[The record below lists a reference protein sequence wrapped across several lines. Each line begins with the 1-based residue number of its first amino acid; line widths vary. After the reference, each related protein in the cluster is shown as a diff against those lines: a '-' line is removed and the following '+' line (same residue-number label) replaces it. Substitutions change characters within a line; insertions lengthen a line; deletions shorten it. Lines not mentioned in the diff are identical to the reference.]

1 MATIYLVRHGQASFG
16 KENYDQL
23 SPRGW
28 EQGRILGRWL
38 AGKVEPGAVFG
49 GSLQR
54 HRETV
59 EAITTGYG
67 VSLPDMQVL
76 EGLNEFDHLEVVER
90 LRPEWADKQVMAR
103 DLASFPKPAR
113 AFQQAFEKA
122 VTRWVSGEFD
132 QEYSETWNGFR
143 QRVGHALDQLIELAD
158 GADVIVSTSGGP
170 IAVIAQRLLE
180 LSDRKALEMNNVI
193 ANTSVS
199 RILYSGPRRSLAVFN
214 NYSHLEGEDP
224 ALVTFR

>member
-49 GSLQR
+49 GNLQR

-90 LRPEWADKQVMAR
+90 LHPEWADKQVMAR

-214 NYSHLEGEDP
+214 NYSHLEAEDP

>member
-49 GSLQR
+49 GNLQR

-199 RILYSGPRRSLAVFN
+199 RILY
-214 NYSHLEGEDP
+214 
-224 ALVTFR
+224 

>member
-38 AGKVEPGAVFG
+38 TGKVEPGAVFG
-49 GSLQR
+49 GNLQR

-214 NYSHLEGEDP
+214 NYSHLEAEDP

>member
-38 AGKVEPGAVFG
+38 AGQVEPGAVFG
-49 GSLQR
+49 GNLQR

-214 NYSHLEGEDP
+214 NYSHLEAEDP

>member
-28 EQGRILGRWL
+28 EQGKILGRWL
-38 AGKVEPGAVFG
+38 ADKVEPGAIFG
-49 GSLQR
+49 GNLQR

-199 RILYSGPRRSLAVFN
+199 RILYSGSRRSLAVFN
-214 NYSHLEGEDP
+214 NYSHLEAEDP

>member
-49 GSLQR
+49 GNLQR

-180 LSDRKALEMNNVI
+180 LSDHKALEMNNVI

-199 RILYSGPRRSLAVFN
+199 RILYSGPRRSQAVFN
-214 NYSHLEGEDP
+214 NYSHLEAEDP

>member
-49 GSLQR
+49 GNLQR

-158 GADVIVSTSGGP
+158 GADAIVSTSGGP

-214 NYSHLEGEDP
+214 NYSHLEAEDP

>member
-49 GSLQR
+49 GNLQR

-199 RILYSGPRRSLAVFN
+199 RILHSGPRRSLAVFN
-214 NYSHLEGEDP
+214 NYSHLEAEDP

>member
-49 GSLQR
+49 GNLQR

-90 LRPEWADKQVMAR
+90 PRPEWADKQVMAR

-214 NYSHLEGEDP
+214 NYSHLEAEDP

>member
-38 AGKVEPGAVFG
+38 ADKVEPGAIFG
-49 GSLQR
+49 GNLQR

-67 VSLPDMQVL
+67 ASLPDMQVM
-76 EGLNEFDHLEVVER
+76 EGLNEFDHVEVVER

-122 VTRWVSGEFD
+122 VARWVSGEYD
-132 QEYSETWNGFR
+132 HEYAESWQGFR
-143 QRVGHALDQLIELAD
+143 QRVSTSLDQLIELAD

-170 IAVIAQRLLE
+170 IAVIAQHLLE
-180 LSDRKALEMNNVI
+180 LSDHKALEMNNVI

-214 NYSHLEGEDP
+214 NYSHLEAEDP